1 MVLYGII
8 SVLSTLILLKKVG
21 ISMKIYFV
29 EDEKD
34 LSEIIRKYLVRE
46 GYETTVFLDGEHAME
61 HINDPVDLWIL
72 DIMLSGE
79 VSGYDLIKAL
89 KTSGSPAS
97 VIFTSARD
105 QDLDKI
111 MGLELG
117 SDDYLAKPYSPRE
130 LILRVKA
137 VLKRHAQASASE
149 IVTYAHYEINVTRR
163 EIRTGSQMIDLTN
176 KEFELLLFF
185 LKNLNQA
192 FGREQIL
199 KHVWG
204 ENYYGSDRVV
214 DDLLRRLRHKMPDLK
229 IETIYGFGYRLL

>member
-1 MVLYGII
+1 
-8 SVLSTLILLKKVG
+8 
-21 ISMKIYFV
+21 MKIYYV

-34 LSEIIRKYLVRE
+34 LSEIIRKYLIRE
-46 GYETTVFLDGEHAME
+46 GYETTVFYDGESAME
-61 HINDPVDLWIL
+61 HIDDQVDMWIL
-72 DIMLSGE
+72 DIMLTGE
-79 VSGYDLIKAL
+79 INGYDLIKAI
-89 KTSGSPAS
+89 KEKNSQAAI
-97 VIFTSARD
+97 IFTSARD

-137 VLKRHAQASASE
+137 VLKRQSQGISSE
-149 IVTYAHYEINVTRR
+149 MIHYGKYEINITKR
-163 EIRTGSQMIDLTN
+163 EIKQGDQLIDLTN

-185 LKNLNQA
+185 LKNINTPY
-192 FGREQIL
+192 GREEIL

-204 ENYYGSDRVV
+204 DNYYGSDRVV
-214 DDLLRRLRHKMPDLK
+214 DDLLRRLRHKMPELK

>member
-1 MVLYGII
+1 MNQ
-8 SVLSTLILLKKVG
+8 
-21 ISMKIYFV
+21 MKIYYV

-34 LSEIIRKYLVRE
+34 LSEIIRKYLSRE
-46 GYETTVFLDGEHAME
+46 GYETTVFYDGETAME
-61 HINDPVDLWIL
+61 HIDDPVDLWIL
-72 DIMLSGE
+72 DIMLTGE
-79 VSGYDLIKAL
+79 VSGYDLIKVL
-89 KTSGSPAS
+89 KERRSSAA

-137 VLKRHAQASASE
+137 ILKRHFQGQASEMVSYGE
-149 IVTYAHYEINVTRR
+149 YEINLTKR
-163 EIRTGSQMIDLTN
+163 EIRSRNQMIELTN

-185 LKNLNQA
+185 LKNLNTA
-192 FGREQIL
+192 FGREEIL

-229 IETIYGFGYRLL
+229 IETIYGYGYRLL

>member
-1 MVLYGII
+1 
-8 SVLSTLILLKKVG
+8 
-21 ISMKIYFV
+21 MKIYYV

-34 LSEIIRKYLVRE
+34 LSEIIRKYLMRE
-46 GYETTVFLDGEHAME
+46 GFEVTVFYDGETAIK
-61 HINDPVDLWIL
+61 HIEDQVDLWIL
-72 DIMLSGE
+72 DIMLTGE
-79 VSGYDLIKAL
+79 LNGYDLIKAI
-89 KTSGSPAS
+89 KEVNSTSAI
-97 VIFTSARD
+97 IFTSARD

-137 VLKRHAQASASE
+137 VLKRQQQYVSSDIAQ
-149 IVTYAHYEINVTRR
+149 YDHYVINLTKR
-163 EIRTGSQMIDLTN
+163 EIKSNLGMIDLTN

-185 LKNLNQA
+185 IKHTNKA
-192 FGREQIL
+192 FSRDDIL

-214 DDLLRRLRHKMPDLK
+214 DDLLRRLRHTMPDLK
-229 IETIYGFGYRLL
+229 IETIYGYGYRLL

>member
-1 MVLYGII
+1 
-8 SVLSTLILLKKVG
+8 
-21 ISMKIYFV
+21 MKIYYV

-34 LSEIIRKYLVRE
+34 LSEIIRKYLARE
-46 GYETTVFLDGEHAME
+46 GYETTVFYDGESAME
-61 HINDPVDLWIL
+61 HIDDQVDLWIL
-72 DIMLSGE
+72 DIMLTGE
-79 VSGYDLIKAL
+79 ISGYDLIKAL
-89 KTSGSPAS
+89 KERQSTSA

-137 VLKRHAQASASE
+137 ILKRHYQGQSSE
-149 IVTYAHYEINVTRR
+149 MVNYGDYEINLTKR
-163 EIRTGSQMIDLTN
+163 EIKHENQMIELTN

-185 LKNLNQA
+185 LNNLNTA
-192 FGREQIL
+192 FGRDEIL

>member
-1 MVLYGII
+1 M
-8 SVLSTLILLKKVG
+8 KV
-21 ISMKIYFV
+21 YYV

-34 LSEIIRKYLVRE
+34 LAEIIRKYLSRE
-46 GYETTVFLDGEHAME
+46 GFDTVVFHDGETAME
-61 HINDPVDLWIL
+61 HINDSVDLWIL
-72 DIMLSGE
+72 DIMLTGE
-79 VSGYDLIKAL
+79 INGYDLIKAI
-89 KTSGSPAS
+89 KDKNPQAS

-137 VLKRHAQASASE
+137 ILRRKQQSSQSDMIHYE
-149 IVTYAHYEINVTRR
+149 PYEINLSKR
-163 EIRTGSQMIDLTN
+163 EIKENNEMIELTN

-185 LKNLNQA
+185 LKNMNVA
-192 FGREQIL
+192 FAREEIL

-204 ENYYGSDRVV
+204 DNYFGSDRVV
-214 DDLLRRLRHKMPDLK
+214 DDLLRRLRHKMPNLK
-229 IETIYGFGYRLL
+229 IETIYGYGYRLL

>member
-1 MVLYGII
+1 
-8 SVLSTLILLKKVG
+8 
-21 ISMKIYFV
+21 MKIYYV

-34 LSEIIRKYLVRE
+34 LAEIIRKYLVRE
-46 GYETTVFLDGEHAME
+46 GFEAEVFHDGETAMQHVE
-61 HINDPVDLWIL
+61 DPIDLWIL
-72 DIMLSGE
+72 DIMLTGE
-79 VSGYDLIKAL
+79 VNGYDLIKAI
-89 KTSGSPAS
+89 KEKNSPAS

-137 VLKRHAQASASE
+137 VLRRRQQAQSSE
-149 IVTYAHYEINVTRR
+149 LIHYDAYEINLSKR
-163 EIRTGSQMIDLTN
+163 EIRLDGEMIELTN

-185 LKNLNQA
+185 LKNTNVA
-192 FGREQIL
+192 FAREEIL

-204 ENYYGSDRVV
+204 DNYYGSDRVV
-214 DDLLRRLRHKMPDLK
+214 DDLLRRLRHKMPELK
-229 IETIYGFGYRLL
+229 IETIYGYGYRLL

>member
-1 MVLYGII
+1 MN
-8 SVLSTLILLKKVG
+8 
-21 ISMKIYFV
+21 IYYV

-34 LSEIIRKYLVRE
+34 LSEIIRKYLIRE
-46 GYETTVFLDGEHAME
+46 GYQVTVFYDGETAMN
-61 HINDPVDLWIL
+61 HINDEVDLWIL
-72 DIMLSGE
+72 DIMLTGE
-79 VSGYDLIKAL
+79 INGYDLIKAL
-89 KTSGSPAS
+89 KEKNSKAA

-137 VLKRHAQASASE
+137 ILKRAQNGTNE
-149 IVTYAHYEINVTRR
+149 TVTYDQYEINLTKR
-163 EIRTGSQMIDLTN
+163 EIKNGTEFIDLTN

-185 LKNLNQA
+185 LKNTNKA
-192 FGREQIL
+192 FAREEIL

-204 ENYYGSDRVV
+204 DNYYGSDRVV
-214 DDLLRRLRHKMPDLK
+214 DDLLRRLRHKMPELK

>member
-1 MVLYGII
+1 M
-8 SVLSTLILLKKVG
+8 KV
-21 ISMKIYFV
+21 YFV

-34 LSEIIRKYLVRE
+34 LAEIIRKYLSRE
-46 GYETTVFLDGEHAME
+46 GFQTTVFHDGETAMA
-61 HINDPVDLWIL
+61 HINDDVDLWIL
-72 DIMLSGE
+72 DIMLEGDI
-79 VSGYDLIKAL
+79 SGYDLIKAI
-89 KTSGSPAS
+89 KKEENAAS

-137 VLKRHAQASASE
+137 VLRRSQQGNSSE
-149 IVTYAHYEINVTRR
+149 MIHYEPYEINISKR
-163 EIRTGSQMIDLTN
+163 EIKFDGEMVELTN

-185 LKNLNQA
+185 LKNINTA
-192 FGREQIL
+192 FAREEIL

-204 ENYYGSDRVV
+204 DNYFGSDRVV
-214 DDLLRRLRHKMPDLK
+214 DDLLRRLRHKMPELK
-229 IETIYGFGYRLL
+229 IETIYGYGYRLL

>member
-1 MVLYGII
+1 
-8 SVLSTLILLKKVG
+8 
-21 ISMKIYFV
+21 MKIYYV

-34 LSEIIRKYLVRE
+34 LAEIIRKYLTRE
-46 GYETTVFLDGEHAME
+46 GFETVVFHDGETAME
-61 HINDPVDLWIL
+61 HIHDEVDLWIL
-72 DIMLSGE
+72 DIMLTGE
-79 VSGYDLIKAL
+79 INGYDLIKAI
-89 KTSGSPAS
+89 KEREDSPS

-137 VLKRHAQASASE
+137 VLRRSQQAQSSE
-149 IVTYAHYEINVTRR
+149 MIHYDPYEINLTKR
-163 EIRTGSQMIDLTN
+163 EIKFNGELIELTN

-185 LKNLNQA
+185 LKNINVA
-192 FGREQIL
+192 FAREDIL

-214 DDLLRRLRHKMPDLK
+214 DDLLRRLRHKMPELK
-229 IETIYGFGYRLL
+229 IETIYGYGYRLL

>member
-1 MVLYGII
+1 
-8 SVLSTLILLKKVG
+8 
-21 ISMKIYFV
+21 MKIYYV

-46 GYETTVFLDGEHAME
+46 GYETTVFHDGESAME
-61 HINDPVDLWIL
+61 HINDRVDLWIL
-72 DIMLSGE
+72 DIMLTGE
-79 VSGYDLIKAL
+79 ISGYDLIKAL
-89 KTSGSPAS
+89 KQRGNPAA

-137 VLKRHAQASASE
+137 VLKRRNTGQQSE
-149 IVTYAHYEINVTRR
+149 LVHYANYEINLTRR
-163 EIRTGSQMIDLTN
+163 EIKDKEKEKMIDLTN

-185 LKNLNQA
+185 LKNINTA
-192 FGREQIL
+192 FGRDDIL
-199 KHVWG
+199 RHVWG
-204 ENYYGSDRVV
+204 DNYYGSDRVV
-214 DDLLRRLRHKMPDLK
+214 DDLLRRLRHKMPELK

>member
-1 MVLYGII
+1 VC
-8 SVLSTLILLKKVG
+8 SSTLILLKKVG
-21 ISMKIYFV
+21 KAMKIYYV

-34 LSEIIRKYLVRE
+34 LSEIIRKYLTRE
-46 GYETTVFLDGEHAME
+46 GYETTVFHDGESAME
-61 HINDPVDLWIL
+61 HIDDQVDLWIL
-72 DIMLSGE
+72 DIMLTGE

-89 KTSGSPAS
+89 KEHNNPAA

-137 VLKRHAQASASE
+137 VLKRHQVPQVSE
-149 IVTYAHYEINVTRR
+149 IVHYGEYEINMTRR
-163 EIRTGSQMIDLTN
+163 EIKLDSQMIDLTN

-185 LKNLNQA
+185 IKNMNQA
-192 FGREQIL
+192 FAREDIL

-214 DDLLRRLRHKMPDLK
+214 DDLLRRLRHKMPELK

>member
-1 MVLYGII
+1 
-8 SVLSTLILLKKVG
+8 
-21 ISMKIYFV
+21 MKIYYV

-34 LSEIIRKYLVRE
+34 LSEIIRKYLMRE
-46 GYETTVFLDGEHAME
+46 GFDVTVFYDGETAIE
-61 HINDPVDLWIL
+61 HVGDTVDLWIL

-79 VSGYDLIKAL
+79 INGYDLIKAL
-89 KTSGSPAS
+89 KNKNSQAS

-137 VLKRHAQASASE
+137 VLKRQQQFQTSE
-149 IVTYAHYEINVTRR
+149 IVQYDHYAINLTKR
-163 EIRTGSQMIDLTN
+163 EIKSNQGMIDLTN

-185 LKNLNQA
+185 IKNTNKA
-192 FGREQIL
+192 FSRDDIL

-204 ENYYGSDRVV
+204 NNYYGSDRVV

-229 IETIYGFGYRLL
+229 IETIYGYGYRLL

>member
-1 MVLYGII
+1 
-8 SVLSTLILLKKVG
+8 
-21 ISMKIYFV
+21 MKIYYV

-34 LSEIIRKYLVRE
+34 LSEIIRKYLLRE
-46 GYETTVFLDGEHAME
+46 GYEVTVFYDGESAMK
-61 HINDPVDLWIL
+61 HIDDSVDMWIL
-72 DIMLSGE
+72 DIMLTGE
-79 VSGYDLIKAL
+79 INGYDLIKAL
-89 KTSGSPAS
+89 KEKNSPAA

-137 VLKRHAQASASE
+137 VLKRHHHGHSNE
-149 IVTYAHYEINVTRR
+149 LMTYADYEINVTKR
-163 EIRTGSQMIDLTN
+163 EIKSKDQHIELTN

-185 LKNLNQA
+185 LKNINTA
-192 FGREQIL
+192 FEREEIL

-204 ENYYGSDRVV
+204 DNYYGSDRVV
-214 DDLLRRLRHKMPDLK
+214 DDLLRRLRHKMPQLK
-229 IETIYGFGYRLL
+229 IETIYGYGYRLL

>member
-1 MVLYGII
+1 
-8 SVLSTLILLKKVG
+8 
-21 ISMKIYFV
+21 MKIYYV

-34 LSEIIRKYLVRE
+34 LSEIIRKYLIRE
-46 GYETTVFLDGEHAME
+46 GYEATVFYDGESAME
-61 HINDPVDLWIL
+61 HITDEVDLWIL
-72 DIMLSGE
+72 DIMLTGE
-79 VSGYDLIKAL
+79 VSGYDLIKKL
-89 KTSGSPAS
+89 KEVSSPSA

-137 VLKRHAQASASE
+137 VLKRHSQGQASE
-149 IVTYAHYEINVTRR
+149 IVTYGSYEINLTRR
-163 EIRTGSQMIDLTN
+163 EIKSDHDMVDLTN

-185 LKNLNQA
+185 LKNMNTA
-192 FGREQIL
+192 FGREEIL

-204 ENYYGSDRVV
+204 DNYYGSDRVV
-214 DDLLRRLRHKMPDLK
+214 DDLLRRLRHKMPELK

>member
-1 MVLYGII
+1 MI
-8 SVLSTLILLKKVG
+8 
-21 ISMKIYFV
+21 MKIYYV

-34 LSEIIRKYLVRE
+34 LAEIIRKYLSRE
-46 GYETTVFLDGEHAME
+46 GFETTVFHDGETAME
-61 HINDPVDLWIL
+61 HINDQVDLWIL
-72 DIMLSGE
+72 DIMLTGE
-79 VSGYDLIKAL
+79 INGYDLIKAL
-89 KTSGSPAS
+89 KENNSPSS

-137 VLKRHAQASASE
+137 VLKRRQQASATDVIMYE
-149 IVTYAHYEINVTRR
+149 PYEINLSKR
-163 EIRTGSQMIDLTN
+163 EIRFENEMIELTN

-185 LKNLNQA
+185 LKNMNTA
-192 FGREQIL
+192 FAREEIL

-204 ENYYGSDRVV
+204 DNYYGSDRVV
-214 DDLLRRLRHKMPDLK
+214 DDLLRRLRHKMPQLK
-229 IETIYGFGYRLL
+229 IETIYGYGYRLL

>member
-1 MVLYGII
+1 MR
-8 SVLSTLILLKKVG
+8 
-21 ISMKIYFV
+21 IYYV

-34 LSEIIRKYLVRE
+34 LAEIIRKYLNRE
-46 GYETTVFLDGEHAME
+46 GYETTVFHDGESAME
-61 HINDPVDLWIL
+61 HIKDSVDLWIL
-72 DIMLSGE
+72 DIMLTGE

-89 KTSGSPAS
+89 KENHSSAA

-137 VLKRHAQASASE
+137 VLRRATTNEKDLM
-149 IVTYAHYEINVTRR
+149 TYGPYEINLTKR
-163 EIRTGSQMIDLTN
+163 EIRVGQEMIDLTN

-185 LKNLNQA
+185 VKNMNTA
-192 FGREQIL
+192 FQREDIL
-199 KHVWG
+199 EHVWG
-204 ENYYGSDRVV
+204 KTYYGSDRVV
-214 DDLLRRLRHKMPDLK
+214 DDLLRRLRHKMPELK
-229 IETIYGFGYRLL
+229 IETIYGYGYRLL